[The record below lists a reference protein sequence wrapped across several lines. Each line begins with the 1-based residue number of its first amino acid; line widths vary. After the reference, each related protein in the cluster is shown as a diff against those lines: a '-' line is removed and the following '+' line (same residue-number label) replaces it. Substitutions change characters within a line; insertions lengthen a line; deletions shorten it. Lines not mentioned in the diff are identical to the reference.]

1 MTRLRV
7 AAATLLLA
15 PGIAT
20 ASAVFHPGSVPGST
34 DVHLAQSSAAAA
46 ETVMKVLEDKFPR
59 YTDPGYADCILRN
72 ATESETQRIEDAGAR
87 DNFRAADTTVLE
99 IIKREGAQ
107 SCILGA
113 GLPRI
118 PF

>member
-1 MTRLRV
+1 MTRLRI

-34 DVHLAQSSAAAA
+34 DVHLAQSSSMAA
-46 ETVMKVLEDKFPR
+46 ETVTKVLADKFPN
-59 YTDPGYADCILRN
+59 YTDPGYAECVLQN
-72 ATESETQRIEDAGAR
+72 ATESEAQRIEDAGAR

-99 IIKREGAQ
+99 IIKRESVQ
-107 SCILGA
+107 NCILEA